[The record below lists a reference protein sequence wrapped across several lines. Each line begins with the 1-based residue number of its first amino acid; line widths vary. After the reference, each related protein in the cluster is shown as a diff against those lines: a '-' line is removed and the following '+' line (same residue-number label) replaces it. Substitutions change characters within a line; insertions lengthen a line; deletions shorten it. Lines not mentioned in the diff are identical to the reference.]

1 MNNHIASK
9 KKLSLEA
16 RNPSSRTRK
25 PRLANEAVIVDAAID
40 EFAKFGFEGSSM
52 LGIARRAGLPRA
64 NIHYYFSN
72 KAELYN
78 RILMDIL
85 RAWNG
90 AFDELDSER
99 EPEVAIAEYVHAKV
113 MYSRDHPKSSKI
125 FASEIIHG
133 APNLRDYISLE
144 YEQWLAG
151 RIAVFQAWIDQ
162 GKINVIDPYV
172 LVFLIW
178 GSTQF
183 YADFSIQIEKS
194 GASKSFDEDYYDV
207 LSKNLTS
214 IVLKG
219 IGLSSERND

>member
-1 MNNHIASK
+1 MNNHISSK

-16 RNPSSRTRK
+16 SSPSSRTRK

-219 IGLSSERND
+219 IGLSSKRND

>member
-1 MNNHIASK
+1 MSNHISDRKNLALEDHDAS
-9 KKLSLEA
+9 
-16 RNPSSRTRK
+16 PRTRK
-25 PRLANEAVIVDAAID
+25 PRLANEAIIVDAAID
-40 EFAKFGFEGSSM
+40 EFAKLGFEGSSM

-64 NIHYYFSN
+64 NIHYYFSS

-90 AFDELDSER
+90 AFDELDSKR
-99 EPEVAIAEYVHAKV
+99 EPEVAITEYVHAKV
-113 MYSRDHPKSSKI
+113 MYSKDHPKSSKI

-162 GKINVIDPYV
+162 GKIDVIDPYV

-178 GSTQF
+178 GATQF

-194 GASKSFDEDYYDV
+194 RASKSFDDDYYNL
-207 LSKNLTS
+207 LSKNLAS

-219 IGLSSERND
+219 IGLSRNRKD

>member
-1 MNNHIASK
+1 MCI
-9 KKLSLEA
+9 
-16 RNPSSRTRK
+16 RDR
-25 PRLANEAVIVDAAID
+25 
-40 EFAKFGFEGSSM
+40 
-52 LGIARRAGLPRA
+52 
-64 NIHYYFSN
+64 
-72 KAELYN
+72 
-78 RILMDIL
+78 
-85 RAWNG
+85 NG
-90 AFDELDSER
+90 AFDELDSKR
-99 EPEVAIAEYVHAKV
+99 EPEVAITEYVHAKV
-113 MYSRDHPKSSKI
+113 MYSKDHPKSSKI

-194 GASKSFDEDYYDV
+194 GASKSFDEDYYDL

>member
-1 MNNHIASK
+1 MNNHNSSK
-9 KKLSLEA
+9 KKLSLEESSS
-16 RNPSSRTRK
+16 SSRTRK
-25 PRLANEAVIVDAAID
+25 PRLANETVIVDAAID

-90 AFDELDSER
+90 AFDELDSEQ

-125 FASEIIHG
+125 FASEIIRG

-162 GKINVIDPYV
+162 GKIDVIDPYV

-178 GSTQF
+178 GATQF

-194 GASKSFDEDYYDV
+194 GASKNFDDDYYNL
-207 LSKNLTS
+207 LSKNLAS

-219 IGLSSERND
+219 LGLSRNRKD

>member
-1 MNNHIASK
+1 MNNHISSK

-16 RNPSSRTRK
+16 SSSSSRTRK
-25 PRLANEAVIVDAAID
+25 PRLAKEAVIVDAAID

-194 GASKSFDEDYYDV
+194 GASKSFDEDYYDL

-214 IVLKG
+214 IVLRG

>member
-1 MNNHIASK
+1 MTPGD
-9 KKLSLEA
+9 LE
-16 RNPSSRTRK
+16 RRLKSRK
-25 PRLANEAVIVDAAID
+25 PRLVKEAAIVEAAID

-64 NIHYYFSN
+64 SIHYYFSS

-78 RILMDIL
+78 RILRDIL

-90 AFDELDSER
+90 AFDELDPSR
-99 EPEVAIAEYVHAKV
+99 EPEVAISEYVHAKV
-113 MYSRDHPKSSKI
+113 MYSKEHPKSSKI
-125 FASEIIHG
+125 FATEIIQG
-133 APNLRDYISLE
+133 ASNLRDYISLE
-144 YEQWLAG
+144 YEHWLAG
-151 RIAVFQAWIDQ
+151 RVAVFQAWIDQ
-162 GKINVIDPYV
+162 GKIDVIDPYV

-194 GASKSFDEDYYDV
+194 GASKSFDDDYFDL

-214 IVLKG
+214 IVLRG
-219 IGLSSERND
+219 IGLPRNRKD